1 MEFIITIRKN
11 FPKKTMKEKTM
22 KEDKI
27 IKNLPFASY
36 NERLNS
42 FQNWPIQL
50 LPSKEQLSR
59 AGFIYLNIGD
69 QVQCFYCNLKLKE
82 WKRSDNAF
90 EEHKKHTQ
98 DLKINCLF
106 VKS

>member
-1 MEFIITIRKN
+1 MDTCGIYNNDKEE
-11 FPKKTMKEKTM
+11 FPKEND
-22 KEDKI
+22 EGENDEGDKI

-98 DLKINCLF
+98 DLKLIAYL
-106 VKS
+106 